1 MLCAAGVGEGEGGEV
16 CGCDESMGVGPA
28 DEAEAAAW
36 GPITSAASST
46 MAGAGSRSS
55 RPRVPGTPAAGE
67 RGWGLGW
74 CHCCAV
80 LHTQEGRALGSQGA
94 GVLTQPCHRTCVSH
108 GACCSHAS
116 SASELRCSWVS
127 TRSKLG
133 LRLGSRCQQAAS
145 SVLMPGG
152 CASAAWGGAP
162 PLLPQP
168 PAAPCSTGRREGGNH
183 REMQSAGAAFA
194 PARG

>member
-1 MLCAAGVGEGEGGEV
+1 MSPWVWDQRTKLKRRRGVP
-16 CGCDESMGVGPA
+16 SRLPRHRR
-28 DEAEAAAW
+28 W
-36 GPITSAASST
+36 R
-46 MAGAGSRSS
+46 GAGSRSS
-55 RPRVPGTPAAGE
+55 RPRVPGTPAAGGE
-67 RGWGLGW
+67 GGGGLGW

-152 CASAAWGGAP
+152 LRFGSMGRSPSAAT
-162 PLLPQP
+162 
-168 PAAPCSTGRREGGNH
+168 AAASCALFDRK
-183 REMQSAGAAFA
+183 
-194 PARG
+194 ARGRQPQGDAISGSSLRTCQGVMMLQ